1 MKINFFFLLV
11 YIEFLFTQR
20 LHRTTIQHLEGIYT
34 YIYIYIKQSVNF
46 LNIRGKTSGTQGRGG
61 NTLDKTIV
69 KKKIKTR
76 ESKKSKEIFNME
88 I

>member
-1 MKINFFFLLV
+1 M
-11 YIEFLFTQR
+11 
-20 LHRTTIQHLEGIYT
+20 
-34 YIYIYIKQSVNF
+34 NF